1 MQNMFRSILCML
13 FSIIIY
19 IFPSTYNFSGMSK
32 MRHIVLKFHITTVE
46 QTYKIK
52 EG

>member
-1 MQNMFRSILCML
+1 MFRSILYTL
-13 FSIIIY
+13 FGIMVY
-19 IFPSTYNFSGMSK
+19 IFPNIYDFSGMSK

-52 EG
+52 EE

>member
-1 MQNMFRSILCML
+1 MLNMFRSISYML
-13 FSIIIY
+13 FGIIIY
-19 IFPSTYNFSGMSK
+19 IFPNTYNFSGMSK